1 MWFGLGNLYPAGEV
15 HFFLY
20 FRGRGARQNGSF
32 ATLNTVVSFSEK
44 L

>member
-1 MWFGLGNLYPAGEV
+1 MVWTGEV
-15 HFFLY
+15 HFFY
-20 FRGRGARQNGSF
+20 IFGGRGARQNGLF

>member
-1 MWFGLGNLYPAGEV
+1 MVWTGEV
-15 HFFLY
+15 NFFFIFLV
-20 FRGRGARQNGSF
+20 GRGARQNGLF